1 MKDKNF
7 LIRRLLL
14 DNKRLKLLSFV
25 LATLTW
31 YIIQDMISFEI
42 EIPGVRLEIQVQDG
56 MAILNKSAS
65 TVDVTFRGSQDD
77 IQRLDPRR
85 LQAVVELTR
94 ESGEL
99 SHEVVLKP
107 GMIKGVRGVRVVAIH
122 PERITVKLDRQ
133 DEKRVPVKGRTL
145 GSPLFGQ
152 VESVTCEPST
162 VLLLGPAQ
170 KLKTTECVY
179 TQPVE
184 VDGRVESFV
193 RRTPVQAPG
202 DNWVARMEPSDVQ
215 VKIAIAGKNAGH
227 LWKNI
232 SVSAVVESGSSLLV
246 DLDPSSVDVIAT
258 GQMESSAT
266 GEKFQVRAF
275 ADCIGLTLPGVYTVP
290 VHVNV
295 TGDAMAVARPDVVK
309 VTVRSAGEKKL

>member
-1 MKDKNF
+1 MADKRILISGLF
-7 LIRRLLL
+7 LK
-14 DNKRLKLLSFV
+14 NKRLKALSFV

-31 YIIQDMISFEI
+31 YIIQDTISFEI
-42 EIPGVRLEIQVQDG
+42 EIPDVRLDIQVPDG
-56 MAILNKSAS
+56 MAILNQSAS

-77 IQRLDPRR
+77 IQRLDSKR
-85 LQAVVELTR
+85 LQAVVELTG
-94 ESGEL
+94 ESSGL
-99 SHEVVLKP
+99 SHEIVMKP
-107 GMIKGVRGVRVVAIH
+107 AMIKGARGVRVVAIH
-122 PERITVKLDRQ
+122 PERIPVKLDRQ
-133 DEKRVPVKGRTL
+133 AEKRVPVKGRTL
-145 GSPLFGQ
+145 GTPLFGQ

-184 VDGRVESFV
+184 VDGRVESFI
-193 RRTPVQAPG
+193 RRTAVQAPG
-202 DNWVARMEPSDVQ
+202 DNWVAHMEPADVQ
-215 VKIAIAGKNAGH
+215 VKVTIAGKSAGQ

-232 SVSAVVESGSSLLV
+232 PVSAVVESGSSLVV
-246 DLDPSSVDVIAT
+246 DLDPLSVDVIAT
-258 GQMESSAT
+258 GRIDTSTT

-295 TGDAMAVARPDVVK
+295 TGDAMAVARPDAVK
-309 VTVRSAGEKKL
+309 VTVRLAGDKKL

>member
-1 MKDKNF
+1 MADKRF
-7 LIRRLLL
+7 LLWRLLL
-14 DNKRLKLLSFV
+14 NNKRLKALSFV

-31 YIIQDMISFEI
+31 YLIQDIISFEI

-56 MAILNKSAS
+56 MAILNQSIS
-65 TVDVTFRGSQDD
+65 SVDVVFRGSQDD
-77 IQRLDPRR
+77 IQRLDARR
-85 LQAVVELTR
+85 IQAIVELTGA
-94 ESGEL
+94 SGEL
-99 SHEVVLKP
+99 SHEIVMKP
-107 GMIKGVRGVRVVAIH
+107 GMIKGVRGVRAVAIH
-122 PERITVKLDRQ
+122 PERILVKLDRQ
-133 DEKRVPVKGRTL
+133 AEKRVPVKGRTL

-152 VESVTCEPST
+152 VEAVTCEPST

-184 VDGRVESFV
+184 VDGRVESFI
-193 RRTPVQAPG
+193 RRTAVQAPG
-202 DNWVARMEPSDVQ
+202 DNWVAHMEPGDVQ
-215 VKIAIAGKNAGH
+215 VKVSIAGKSAGQ

-232 SVSAVVESGSSLLV
+232 PVSAVVESGSSLVV
-246 DLDPSSVDVIAT
+246 DLDPLSVDVIAT
-258 GQMESSAT
+258 GRIDTSAA

-309 VTVRSAGEKKL
+309 VTVRMAGDKKL

>member
-1 MKDKNF
+1 MADN
-7 LIRRLLL
+7 LSIIRSLLFH
-14 DNKRLKLLSFV
+14 NTRLKLLSLV
-25 LATLTW
+25 LGTLTW
-31 YIIQDMISFEI
+31 YIIQDTISFEI
-42 EIPGVRLEIQVQDG
+42 EIPDVRLEIQVQDG
-56 MAILNKSAS
+56 MAILNQGAS

-77 IQRLDPRR
+77 IQRLDSRR
-85 LQAVVELTR
+85 LQAVVELTK
-94 ESGEL
+94 ESSEI
-99 SHEVVLKP
+99 SHEIILKS
-107 GMIKGVRGVRVVAIH
+107 GMIKGFRGVRVVAIH
-122 PERITVKLDRQ
+122 PERILVKLDRQ
-133 DEKRVPVKGRTL
+133 AEKRVPVKGRTL

-184 VDGRVESFV
+184 VDGRVESFI

-202 DNWVARMEPSDVQ
+202 DNWVAHMEPADVQ
-215 VKIAIAGKNAGH
+215 VKVTIAGKSTGQ

-232 SVSAVVESGSSLLV
+232 PVSAVVESGSSLVV
-246 DLDPSSVDVIAT
+246 DLDPLTVNVIAT
-258 GQMESSAT
+258 GRMDISAT
-266 GEKFQVRAF
+266 GEKFQVRAY
-275 ADCIGLTLPGVYTVP
+275 ADCIGLTIPGVYTVP

-309 VTVRSAGEKKL
+309 VTVRLAGEKKL

>member
-1 MKDKNF
+1 MADKWS
-7 LIRRLLL
+7 LIRGLLL
-14 DNKRLKLLSFV
+14 NNKRLKALSFV

-31 YIIQDMISFEI
+31 YIIQDTISFEI
-42 EIPGVRLEIQVQDG
+42 EIPDVRLEIQVQDG
-56 MAILNKSAS
+56 MAILNQSAS

-77 IQRLDPRR
+77 IQRLDSRR
-85 LQAVVELTR
+85 LQAVVELTG
-94 ESGEL
+94 ESGEM
-99 SHEVVLKP
+99 SHEIVMKP
-107 GMIKGVRGVRVVAIH
+107 SMIKGVRGVRATAIH
-122 PERITVKLDRQ
+122 PQRIVVKLDRQ
-133 DEKRVPVKGRTL
+133 AEKRVPVKGRTL

-184 VDGRVESFV
+184 VDGRVESFI
-193 RRTPVQAPG
+193 RRTAVQAPG
-202 DNWVARMEPSDVQ
+202 DNWVAHMEPADVQ
-215 VKIAIAGKNAGH
+215 VKVTIAGKSAGQ

-232 SVSAVVESGSSLLV
+232 PVSAVVESGSSLVV
-246 DLDPSSVDVIAT
+246 DLDPLSVDVIAT
-258 GQMESSAT
+258 GRIDTSAA

-309 VTVRSAGEKKL
+309 VTVRLAGDKKL